1 MSSNYLFVPPKVRFV
16 PLVLSPFMTP
26 FVYHHIVYH
35 RLQLTA
41 RLVGNGRDS
50 RRLVLIPVSNG
61 SQVERQA
68 IVVSMLDGGF
78 QPFLEEDGILNKEP
92 IDMCTPQE
100 SDIIIHTWIAEV
112 DMLVG
117 LFRAPGGVEQ
127 SSVPVPIK
135 EDCFS
140 PSMNHMSSPSPYHM
154 GVGHCT

>member
-92 IDMCTPQE
+92 IDMCTP
-100 SDIIIHTWIAEV
+100 S
-112 DMLVG
+112 
-117 LFRAPGGVEQ
+117 LFTRG
-127 SSVPVPIK
+127 
-135 EDCFS
+135 
-140 PSMNHMSSPSPYHM
+140 
-154 GVGHCT
+154 

>member
-1 MSSNYLFVPPKVRFV
+1 MSSFHILQQFIHFPKGQ
-16 PLVLSPFMTP
+16 PYSLILSPLMTP
-26 FVYHHIVYH
+26 FVHHHIVYH

-41 RLVGNGRDS
+41 LLVGNSRDS
-50 RRLVLIPVSNG
+50 RRLVLIPVCNG

-127 SSVPVPIK
+127 VFRTGAYQGSL
-135 EDCFS
+135 FF
-140 PSMNHMSSPSPYHM
+140 HRR
-154 GVGHCT
+154 